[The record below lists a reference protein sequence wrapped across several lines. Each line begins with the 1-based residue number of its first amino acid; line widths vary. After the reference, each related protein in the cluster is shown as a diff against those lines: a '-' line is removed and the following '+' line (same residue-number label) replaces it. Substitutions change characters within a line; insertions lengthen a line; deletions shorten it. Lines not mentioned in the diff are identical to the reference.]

1 MLTFLKK
8 EVKMFGDNL
17 KKIRKQNKIGQVEL
31 AKRLNVAN
39 GTISMWEN
47 NLRTPDLATIKAI
60 SKFFNVPI
68 SYLIEEQQKEPE
80 QIESVIGF
88 QSQSHKE
95 CIELI
100 NQLTESQALKLCG
113 YIERMLE
120 DEQNKKEK
128 LNKGEN

>member
-1 MLTFLKK
+1 MSIFK
-8 EVKMFGDNL
+8 DY
-17 KKIRKQNKIGQVEL
+17 RK
-31 AKRLNVAN
+31 RN
-39 GTISMWEN
+39 GYTQE
-47 NLRTPDLATIKAI
+47 DLALKLHLNQATVSKWEKGKSLPDIETLIKLAELYRCRVDDLLCRDI
-60 SKFFNVPI
+60 C
-68 SYLIEEQQKEPE
+68 EQKEPE
-80 QIESVIGF
+80 TIESVIGF